1 MPKLLGE
8 ILVENQMLS
17 PQKLEIG
24 LGEQKRTGE
33 LIGAVLVRMGVI
45 THKDLAMAL
54 AIQAEVP
61 FIPLNNTPINPEAF
75 RLVSGETA
83 RSFMVV
89 PFGFGD
95 DTLQVA
101 MENPSDIHALDKLRR
116 ETGKKIEIFGADL
129 CAIQKVIEMY
139 AGGSGSI
146 EEEID
151 LNIQSAAKGSF
162 TNGESMTPIV
172 RLVDLFISKG
182 VQDHATD
189 LHFTPEEK
197 AFRVSYRID
206 GVLHSGMV
214 MPKHLH
220 MPIVNRVKIASGMN
234 IAEQRL
240 PQEGSMAYDLGGRA
254 IDIRTSTSPCKY
266 GENVVLRLLDKSS
279 VLLDL
284 KYLGLEEKNRVTIEK
299 LAERPHGI
307 ILNSGPTGAGK
318 TTTLYAMLQSVNT
331 LERNI
336 LTIEDPIEYTL
347 PFIKQTQVN
356 EVTGLTFSE
365 AIRHFFRQDP
375 DVILVGEIRDLETA
389 RIAMQA
395 GMTGHLV
402 LSTIHTNDAVST
414 IPRLLDLGVEPYLVS
429 SVLRAV
435 IAQRLVRRICRNC
448 KVEYEVKVEELAP
461 YGLGEWGLEHKKLM
475 QGRGCDICEDLGYYG
490 RIGIFEILEISNGL
504 SQLISQKSPANML
517 LAEAIKEGMITMR
530 QDGLKKVNGG
540 VTTLEEVLRVT

>member
-1 MPKLLGE
+1 MKLIGE
-8 ILVENQMLS
+8 ILVENQMVS
-17 PQKLEIG
+17 SQKLEIG

-45 THKDLAMAL
+45 THKELARAL
-54 AIQAEVP
+54 AIQAEVS
-61 FIPLNNTPINPEAF
+61 FIPLNKTPINPEAF
-75 RLVSGETA
+75 RLVSNETA
-83 RSFMVV
+83 RRFMVV
-89 PFGFGD
+89 PFAFGD
-95 DTLQVA
+95 ETLQVA
-101 MENPSDIHALDKLRR
+101 MENPSDIHALDSLRR
-116 ETGKKIEIFGADL
+116 ETGKKVEIFGADL
-129 CAIQKVIEMY
+129 CAIQKAIEMY
-139 AGGSGSI
+139 AGVGGSI

-151 LNIQSAAKGSF
+151 RNIEAAVKGSF
-162 TNGESMTPIV
+162 STGDSMTPIV
-172 RLVDLFISKG
+172 RLVDLVISKG
-182 VQDHATD
+182 IQEHATD
-189 LHFTPEEK
+189 IHFTPEEK

-220 MPIVNRVKIASGMN
+220 MPIVNRLKIASGMN

-240 PQEGSMAYDLGGRA
+240 PQEGGMAHDLGGRA

-284 KYLGLEEKNRVTIEK
+284 NFLGLDEKERLSVEK
-299 LAERPHGI
+299 LAEKPHGI
-307 ILNSGPTGAGK
+307 ILNSGPTGSGK

-356 EVTGLTFSE
+356 ETTGLTFSE
-365 AIRHFFRQDP
+365 AIKHFFRQDP

-414 IPRLLDLGVEPYLVS
+414 VPRLLDLGVEPYLVS

-448 KVEYEVKVEELAP
+448 KTEYEVNVRDLAP

-475 QGRGCDICEDLGYYG
+475 QGRGCGYCEDIGYHG
-490 RIGIFEILEISNGL
+490 RIGIYEILEISDGL
-504 SQLISQKSPANML
+504 SKLISQKSPSNLL
-517 LAEAIKEGMITMR
+517 LAEAKKDGMKTMR
-530 QDGLKKVNGG
+530 DDGLKKVARG
-540 VTTLEEVLRVT
+540 VTTLEEVLKVT

>member
-1 MPKLLGE
+1 M
-8 ILVENQMLS
+8 VS
-17 PQKLEIG
+17 SQKLEIA

-45 THKDLAMAL
+45 THKELAMAL
-54 AIQAEVP
+54 AIQADVP

-75 RLVSGETA
+75 RLVSDETA
-83 RSFMVV
+83 RNFMVV
-89 PFGFGD
+89 PFGFGE

-116 ETGKKIEIFGADL
+116 ETGRKIEIFGADL
-129 CAIQKVIEMY
+129 CAIQKAIEMFG
-139 AGGSGSI
+139 GGSGSV

-151 LNIQSAAKGSF
+151 RNIQAASRGSF
-162 TNGESMTPIV
+162 TNTDAMTPIV

-189 LHFTPEEK
+189 IHFTPEEK
-197 AFRVSYRID
+197 AFRVSFRID
-206 GVLHSGMV
+206 GLLHSGMV

-220 MPIVNRVKIASGMN
+220 MPMVNRIKIASGMN

-240 PQEGSMAYDLGGRA
+240 PQEGSMAYDLAGRA
-254 IDIRTSTSPCKY
+254 IDIRSSTSPCKY

-284 KYLGLEEKNRVTIEK
+284 KYLGLEENDRCTIEK

-307 ILNSGPTGAGK
+307 ILNSGPTGSGK

-365 AIRHFFRQDP
+365 AIKHFFRQDP

-389 RIAMQA
+389 RIALQA

-448 KVEYEVKVEELAP
+448 RVEYDVNIEDLAR

-475 QGRGCDICEDLGYYG
+475 RGKGCDYCEELGYYG
-490 RIGIFEILEISNGL
+490 RIGIFEILEISDGL
-504 SQLISQKSPANML
+504 SRIIAEKSSSNLL
-517 LAEAIKEGMITMR
+517 LAEAKKDGMVTIR
-530 QDGLKKVNGG
+530 EDGLKKVARG
-540 VTTLEEVLRVT
+540 VTTLDEVLKVT